1 MQTIG
6 YLQAR
11 AYTSRA
17 ELPLEGTA
25 VTVVDPSGRLLGLRL
40 TDSSGLTTPI
50 TLEVPDKANSL
61 SPQTGKPV
69 DATVNLYA
77 RLDGYAQ
84 ILVEDVQIFPDVVT
98 IQDLPLVPLSELP
111 EQSNPGQVILTP
123 PQNL

>member
-1 MQTIG
+1 MRTIG

-17 ELPLEGTA
+17 KLPLEGTA

-50 TLEVPDKANSL
+50 TIEVPDKSNSL

-69 DATVNLYA
+69 DTTVNLYA

-84 ILVEDVQIFPDVVT
+84 ILVEDVQIFADVVT
-98 IQDLPLVPLSELP
+98 VQDLPLVPLSELP
-111 EQSNPGQVILTP
+111 EQYNPGQVILTP

>member
-98 IQDLPLVPLSELP
+98 IQNLPLVPLSELP
-111 EQSNPGQVILTP
+111 EQHNPGQVILTP

>member
-98 IQDLPLVPLSELP
+98 IQNLPLVPLSELP
-111 EQSNPGQVILTP
+111 ELHNPGQVILTP